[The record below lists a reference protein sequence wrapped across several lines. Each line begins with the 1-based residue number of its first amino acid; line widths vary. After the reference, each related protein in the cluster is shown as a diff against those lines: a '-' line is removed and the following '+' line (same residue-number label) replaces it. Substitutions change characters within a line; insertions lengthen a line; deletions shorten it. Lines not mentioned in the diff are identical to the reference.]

1 MCLLMQWQC
10 SEDIPKLAVNH
21 SQAGYCHPSGHRHQE
36 LEVDKC
42 LHPYAASKIHF
53 GTSSEIY
60 EVKIL
65 LVSEKKNMYFNYLRW
80 SAVIGS
86 ITDLTAVMGK
96 HGLESI

>member
-53 GTSSEIY
+53 GTSSELY

-65 LVSEKKNMYFNYLRW
+65 LVSEKKYIFQLPKVVNCDWKHNRPNT
-80 SAVIGS
+80 S
-86 ITDLTAVMGK
+86 DGK
-96 HGLESI
+96 TWA

>member
-21 SQAGYCHPSGHRHQE
+21 SQAGYCHPSSHRHQE

-53 GTSSEIY
+53 GTSSEPY

-65 LVSEKKNMYFNYLRW
+65 LVSEKKIYIFQSPKMVRCDRKHNRPNT
-80 SAVIGS
+80 S
-86 ITDLTAVMGK
+86 DGK
-96 HGLESI
+96 TWA